1 MTPDIMN
8 IIYAILVLG
17 VLGAIFGG
25 LLAFAAKI
33 FHVDEDERIGQ
44 VRECLAGANCGG
56 CGYAGCDAY
65 AAGEG
70 AGGGPPHKS
79 GRPGR
84 KTDGAGAP
92 IAKRIL
98 EAAAQPIHQ
107 QMKANAS
114 KDPKIITGVLNRS
127 IRIGPVKKRR
137 KSGKSITIGVHRKE
151 EGAYYATPVEYGHG
165 GPAPAPAHP
174 FIRPAYD
181 TRADEAYQIIRDGL
195 RDAVDRL

>member
-1 MTPDIMN
+1 MPLDTQGFDGLASDI
-8 IIYAILVLG
+8 
-17 VLGAIFGG
+17 
-25 LLAFAAKI
+25 
-33 FHVDEDERIGQ
+33 
-44 VRECLAGANCGG
+44 AGMASRM
-56 CGYAGCDAY
+56 DA
-65 AAGEG
+65 
-70 AGGGPPHKS
+70 
-79 GRPGR
+79 
-84 KTDGAGAP
+84 DGAGAP
-92 IAKRIL
+92 VARRIL
-98 EAAAQPIHQ
+98 EAAAKPIHQ

-114 KDPKIITGVLNRS
+114 KDPQIITGVLNRS

-195 RDAVDRL
+195 RDAIDRL

>member
-1 MTPDIMN
+1 MPLDTQGFDGLASDI
-8 IIYAILVLG
+8 
-17 VLGAIFGG
+17 
-25 LLAFAAKI
+25 
-33 FHVDEDERIGQ
+33 
-44 VRECLAGANCGG
+44 AGMASRM
-56 CGYAGCDAY
+56 DA
-65 AAGEG
+65 
-70 AGGGPPHKS
+70 
-79 GRPGR
+79 
-84 KTDGAGAP
+84 DGAGAP
-92 IAKRIL
+92 VARRIL

-107 QMKANAS
+107 QMKGNAS

-195 RDAVDRL
+195 RDAIDRL

>member
-1 MTPDIMN
+1 MPLDTQGFDGLATDI
-8 IIYAILVLG
+8 
-17 VLGAIFGG
+17 
-25 LLAFAAKI
+25 
-33 FHVDEDERIGQ
+33 
-44 VRECLAGANCGG
+44 AGMASRM
-56 CGYAGCDAY
+56 DA
-65 AAGEG
+65 
-70 AGGGPPHKS
+70 
-79 GRPGR
+79 
-84 KTDGAGAP
+84 DGAGAP
-92 IAKRIL
+92 VARRIL

-114 KDPKIITGVLNRS
+114 EDPQIITGVLNRS

-195 RDAVDRL
+195 RDAIDRL

>member
-1 MTPDIMN
+1 MPLDTQGFDGLASDI
-8 IIYAILVLG
+8 
-17 VLGAIFGG
+17 
-25 LLAFAAKI
+25 
-33 FHVDEDERIGQ
+33 
-44 VRECLAGANCGG
+44 AGMASRM
-56 CGYAGCDAY
+56 DA
-65 AAGEG
+65 
-70 AGGGPPHKS
+70 
-79 GRPGR
+79 
-84 KTDGAGAP
+84 DGAGAP
-92 IAKRIL
+92 VARRIL

-165 GPAPAPAHP
+165 GSAPAPAHP

>member
-1 MTPDIMN
+1 MPLDTQGFDGLATDI
-8 IIYAILVLG
+8 
-17 VLGAIFGG
+17 
-25 LLAFAAKI
+25 
-33 FHVDEDERIGQ
+33 
-44 VRECLAGANCGG
+44 AGMASRM
-56 CGYAGCDAY
+56 DA
-65 AAGEG
+65 
-70 AGGGPPHKS
+70 
-79 GRPGR
+79 
-84 KTDGAGAP
+84 DGAGAP
-92 IAKRIL
+92 VARRIL

-114 KDPKIITGVLNRS
+114 EDPQIITGVLNRS

-181 TRADEAYQIIRDGL
+181 TRADEAYEIIRDGL
-195 RDAVDRL
+195 RDAIDRL

>member
-1 MTPDIMN
+1 MPLDTQGFDGLASDI
-8 IIYAILVLG
+8 
-17 VLGAIFGG
+17 
-25 LLAFAAKI
+25 
-33 FHVDEDERIGQ
+33 
-44 VRECLAGANCGG
+44 AGMASRM
-56 CGYAGCDAY
+56 DA
-65 AAGEG
+65 
-70 AGGGPPHKS
+70 
-79 GRPGR
+79 
-84 KTDGAGAP
+84 DGAGAP
-92 IAKRIL
+92 VARRIL
-98 EAAAQPIHQ
+98 EAAAQPIHR

-137 KSGKSITIGVHRKE
+137 RSGKSITIGVHRKE

-181 TRADEAYQIIRDGL
+181 TRADEAYEIIRDGL

>member
-1 MTPDIMN
+1 MSLDTQGFDGLASDI
-8 IIYAILVLG
+8 
-17 VLGAIFGG
+17 
-25 LLAFAAKI
+25 
-33 FHVDEDERIGQ
+33 
-44 VRECLAGANCGG
+44 AGMASRM
-56 CGYAGCDAY
+56 DA
-65 AAGEG
+65 
-70 AGGGPPHKS
+70 
-79 GRPGR
+79 
-84 KTDGAGAP
+84 DGAGAP
-92 IAKRIL
+92 VARRIL

-114 KDPKIITGVLNRS
+114 KDPQIITGVLNRS

-181 TRADEAYQIIRDGL
+181 TRADEAYEIIRDGL
-195 RDAVDRL
+195 RDAIDRL

>member
-1 MTPDIMN
+1 MPLDTQGFDGLASDI
-8 IIYAILVLG
+8 
-17 VLGAIFGG
+17 
-25 LLAFAAKI
+25 
-33 FHVDEDERIGQ
+33 
-44 VRECLAGANCGG
+44 AGMASRM
-56 CGYAGCDAY
+56 DA
-65 AAGEG
+65 
-70 AGGGPPHKS
+70 
-79 GRPGR
+79 
-84 KTDGAGAP
+84 DGAGAP
-92 IAKRIL
+92 VARRIL
-98 EAAAQPIHQ
+98 EAAARPIHQ

-181 TRADEAYQIIRDGL
+181 TRADEAYGIIRDGL
-195 RDAVDRL
+195 RDAIDRL

>member
-1 MTPDIMN
+1 MPLDTQGFDGLATDI
-8 IIYAILVLG
+8 
-17 VLGAIFGG
+17 
-25 LLAFAAKI
+25 
-33 FHVDEDERIGQ
+33 
-44 VRECLAGANCGG
+44 AGMASRM
-56 CGYAGCDAY
+56 DA
-65 AAGEG
+65 
-70 AGGGPPHKS
+70 
-79 GRPGR
+79 
-84 KTDGAGAP
+84 DGAGAP
-92 IAKRIL
+92 VARRIL

-114 KDPKIITGVLNRS
+114 EDPQIITGVLNRS

-165 GPAPAPAHP
+165 GSAPAPAHP

-195 RDAVDRL
+195 RDAIDRL

>member
-1 MTPDIMN
+1 MPLDTQDFDGLASDI
-8 IIYAILVLG
+8 
-17 VLGAIFGG
+17 
-25 LLAFAAKI
+25 
-33 FHVDEDERIGQ
+33 
-44 VRECLAGANCGG
+44 AGMASRM
-56 CGYAGCDAY
+56 DA
-65 AAGEG
+65 
-70 AGGGPPHKS
+70 
-79 GRPGR
+79 
-84 KTDGAGAP
+84 DGAGAP
-92 IAKRIL
+92 VARRIL

-137 KSGKSITIGVHRKE
+137 QSGKSITIGVHRKE

-181 TRADEAYQIIRDGL
+181 TRADEAYEIIRDGL

>member
-1 MTPDIMN
+1 MPLDTQDFDGLASDI
-8 IIYAILVLG
+8 
-17 VLGAIFGG
+17 
-25 LLAFAAKI
+25 
-33 FHVDEDERIGQ
+33 
-44 VRECLAGANCGG
+44 AGM
-56 CGYAGCDAY
+56 AGRMDA
-65 AAGEG
+65 
-70 AGGGPPHKS
+70 
-79 GRPGR
+79 
-84 KTDGAGAP
+84 DGAGAP
-92 IAKRIL
+92 VARRIL
-98 EAAAQPIHQ
+98 EAAARPIHQ

-181 TRADEAYQIIRDGL
+181 TRADEAYGIIRDGL
-195 RDAVDRL
+195 RDAIDRL

>member
-1 MTPDIMN
+1 MPLETQGFDGLASDI
-8 IIYAILVLG
+8 
-17 VLGAIFGG
+17 
-25 LLAFAAKI
+25 
-33 FHVDEDERIGQ
+33 
-44 VRECLAGANCGG
+44 AGMASRM
-56 CGYAGCDAY
+56 DA
-65 AAGEG
+65 
-70 AGGGPPHKS
+70 
-79 GRPGR
+79 
-84 KTDGAGAP
+84 DGAGAP
-92 IAKRIL
+92 VARRIL

-181 TRADEAYQIIRDGL
+181 TRADEAYGIIRDGL